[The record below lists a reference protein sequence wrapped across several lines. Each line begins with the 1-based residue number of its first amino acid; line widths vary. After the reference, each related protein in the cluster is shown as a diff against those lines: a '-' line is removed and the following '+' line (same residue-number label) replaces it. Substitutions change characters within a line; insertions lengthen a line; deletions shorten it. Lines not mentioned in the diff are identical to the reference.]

1 ERGVGELFSEVE
13 PEDLI
18 KFGLIP
24 ELVGRLPV
32 VATLD
37 ELDEA
42 ALVQILT
49 EPKNSLIKQFQK
61 LFAMEG
67 AELDVRPGALK
78 AIARKALKRKTGA
91 RGLRSIIEAAL
102 LDTMYDL
109 PSQGNVSRAVLDE
122 NVIDSAGKPLLIYAD
137 EAAAPDKPARSQVRG
152 AAA

>member
-1 ERGVGELFSEVE
+1 MWRAKSERGGGELFSEVE
-13 PEDLI
+13 PEYLI

-42 ALVQILT
+42 ALMQILT

-67 AELDVRPGALK
+67 AELDVRPGAMK

-102 LDTMYDL
+102 PANMDEL
-109 PSQGNVSRAVLDE
+109 PSQGNGRRD
-122 NVIDSAGKPLLIYAD
+122 
-137 EAAAPDKPARSQVRG
+137 
-152 AAA
+152 